1 MSSERRE
8 YFRIQDSVLIKY
20 RVIQNDM
27 QHDVQR
33 EVELNRVRIEN
44 ARAALFGIESDFQ
57 EMCEKLKRD
66 QPSTVGVLQIL
77 NRKINLL
84 ERVISTEGLM
94 PAPTES
100 TQHQSKFISLSG
112 GGLSVCAGNPLALN
126 AKLVIDLILLPSHE
140 PMRIFGRVVNCRE
153 IERGEYDI
161 GIEFDEIRD
170 QDRERLIQH
179 VLHRQSEQLRMDKKQ
194 HSAAS
199 SS

>member
-57 EMCEKLKRD
+57 QMCENLKRD

-84 ERVISTEGLM
+84 ERVISTEVLM

>member
-84 ERVISTEGLM
+84 ERVISTEVLM

>member
-84 ERVISTEGLM
+84 ERVISTEVLM

-112 GGLSVCAGNPLALN
+112 GGLSVCAGNPLASN

>member
-1 MSSERRE
+1 
-8 YFRIQDSVLIKY
+8 
-20 RVIQNDM
+20 
-27 QHDVQR
+27 
-33 EVELNRVRIEN
+33 VELNRVRIEN

-84 ERVISTEGLM
+84 ERVISTEVLM